1 MKSQISPFGLSDEG
15 PIEKGLKPTPEF
27 NDLPGE
33 QGYQKQTSEGEE
45 THRYTPKTAGL
56 ALSSSFKPVP
66 SPGPGP
72 SPSPTFHPFLLAD

>member
-1 MKSQISPFGLSDEG
+1 MTSQISPFGLSDEG

-27 NDLPGE
+27 NDLPR
-33 QGYQKQTSEGEE
+33 QHGYQEQTSEGEE
-45 THRYTPKTAGL
+45 AHGDTPKTAGL

-72 SPSPTFHPFLLAD
+72 SPTFYPFLLAD